1 MMSLDLNL
9 FRVFDAIYAEGSLTG
24 ASRVLHKT
32 QPALSYSLAR
42 LREHFQDE
50 LFLRQGRKLV
60 PTPKARQMIAEVR
73 AALGQLRELGPKP
86 AAFDPQTARR
96 HFRLGLRDVLEATML
111 PELAAMLRQEAPRLS
126 LAALQVPRREMAA
139 MLADGQLDLA
149 VDVRLNLAPSI
160 RFAPLFTDALVV
172 VSSVQRAPPADL
184 DAYLAGPHLLVSSRQ
199 EGPGVEDFGLRRLG
213 VEREISLRCQHYF
226 AGCRAVAQTDLLLT
240 MPVTYARTLL
250 DQVPGLRMG
259 ALPVE
264 LPPVDVQLYWHQRQ
278 EADPAN
284 QWLRDRVLARARK
297 VRALS

>member
-1 MMSLDLNL
+1 MLSLDLNL
-9 FRVFDAIYAEGSLTG
+9 FRVFEAIYAEGSLTG
-24 ASRVLHKT
+24 ASRVLQKT

-50 LFLRQGRKLV
+50 LFIRQGRKLA

-73 AALGQLRELGPKP
+73 ASLARLQQLGPQP
-86 AAFDPQTARR
+86 AALEPKTARR

-126 LAALQVPRREMAA
+126 LAAVQVPRREMAP

-149 VDVRLNLAPSI
+149 VDVRLNLPPSI

-172 VSSVQRAPPADL
+172 VSSVDRPSPDDL

-250 DQVPGLRMG
+250 DQVPGLRIQP
-259 ALPVE
+259 LPVE
-264 LPPVDVQLYWHQRQ
+264 LPPVDVQLYWHQGQ
-278 EADPAN
+278 EHDPAN
-284 QWLRDRVLARARK
+284 RWLRERVLARARR
-297 VRALS
+297 VRALV